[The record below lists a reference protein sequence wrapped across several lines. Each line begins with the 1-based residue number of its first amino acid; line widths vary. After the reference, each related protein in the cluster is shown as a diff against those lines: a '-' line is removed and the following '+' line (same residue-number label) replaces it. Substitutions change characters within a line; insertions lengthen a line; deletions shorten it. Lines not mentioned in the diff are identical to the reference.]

1 MRGLYLVLQ
10 YITALRA
17 NKHTWIYIDYI
28 YMSADCL
35 ILLKQTRIAD
45 VYLGKLPHGTS
56 KADTTTVPDSTAFLL
71 SLFEL
76 PCIIILY
83 DPEGKIHR
91 QDRSSRGLSRRYL
104 NLTSTSTSRVS
115 RLKRMSGA
123 QNISSLGCG
132 RDSQWCLPSTYSLRD
147 PIHPTTNNNN

>member
-1 MRGLYLVLQ
+1 
-10 YITALRA
+10 
-17 NKHTWIYIDYI
+17 
-28 YMSADCL
+28 MSADCL

-83 DPEGKIHR
+83 DPEGKIHW
-91 QDRSSRGLSRRYL
+91 QDRSSRGLPRRYL

-115 RLKRMSGA
+115 LRNRMTGA
-123 QNISSLGCG
+123 QNISCG
-132 RDSQWCLPSTYSLRD
+132 RGFQWCLSLTYSLRD